1 MKVYYNQKLREL
13 ARNLRNSMTY
23 AEKCMWVMLKG
34 KQLDG
39 YDFHRQKPIGNFIAD
54 FYCHDLQLVI
64 EVDGISHNDEI
75 IRKKDE
81 IKEKYFESIGLTVL
95 RFTDDEVIGNAGLV
109 EANLRKFVKSR
120 THTPPDPLLIEGEQV
135 NPYFSTT

>member
-1 MKVYYNQKLREL
+1 MKIYYNQKLKER
-13 ARNLRNSMTY
+13 ARQLRNHSTY

-34 KQLDG
+34 KQLEG

-54 FYCHDLQLVI
+54 FYCHELQLVI
-64 EVDGISHNDEI
+64 EIDGISHNDET

-81 IKEKYFESIGLTVL
+81 FKEMYFESLGLSVI

-109 EANLRKFVKSR
+109 EVKLKSFVKSR
-120 THTPPDPLLIEGEQV
+120 TTHPLTP
-135 NPYFSTT
+135 S

>member
-1 MKVYYNQKLREL
+1 MKIYYNQKLKER
-13 ARNLRNSMTY
+13 ARTLRNNMTY

-34 KQLDG
+34 KQLEG

-64 EVDGISHNDEI
+64 EVDGISHNDET

-81 IKEKYFESIGLTVL
+81 FKEMYFESLGLNVL

-109 EANLRKFVKSR
+109 AVKLKSFVKSR
-120 THTPPDPLLIEGEQV
+120 TTHPLTP
-135 NPYFSTT
+135 S

>member
-1 MKVYYNQKLREL
+1 
-13 ARNLRNSMTY
+13 MTY

-34 KQLDG
+34 KQLEG

-64 EVDGISHNDEI
+64 EVDGISHNDET

-81 IKEKYFESIGLTVL
+81 FKEMYFESLGLNVL

-109 EANLRKFVKSR
+109 AVKLKSFVKSR
-120 THTPPDPLLIEGEQV
+120 TTHPLTP
-135 NPYFSTT
+135 S